1 MRIPPSLKAGDK
13 VAIVATAKRM
23 EYDFQA
29 ALETLK
35 SWGLEPVMGKY
46 PLKFSGYFAG
56 TDEQKKEDLQWALN
70 DPEIKAII
78 FLRGGYGT
86 TRILDSINFD
96 LFKDAPKWL
105 VGYSDLTSMI
115 LQADTLQVP
124 MIHGPMC
131 YTLGKHAYSDEVLK
145 SLLFGNTKSQ
155 FEVFGLNVGDVEA
168 KIVGGNLS
176 MVYES
181 IGASNEVDTEG
192 TILFLEDVGEQLY
205 SIDRMMTKLRRV
217 GKFEQLKGV
226 ILGSFT
232 SMGNMNNYFS
242 ESVEELILSYLPTH
256 IPIAVGLNAG
266 HDEENLSLIM
276 NRTCQM
282 RVDKNTLHLE
292 YL

>member
-1 MRIPPSLKAGDK
+1 MRIPPSLKVGDQ

-23 EYDFQA
+23 EYDFQP
-29 ALETLK
+29 ALDTLK
-35 SWGLEPVMGKY
+35 SWGLEPILGQY
-46 PLKFSGYFAG
+46 PLEFSGYFAG
-56 TDEQKKEDLQWALN
+56 TDEQKKEDLQWALD
-70 DPEIKAII
+70 DPNIKAIV

-86 TRILDSINFD
+86 TRIVDSINFD
-96 LFKDAPKWL
+96 QFLESPKWM

-115 LQADTLQVP
+115 LQADSLGVP

-131 YTLGKHAYSDEVLK
+131 YTLGKHANSDEVLK
-145 SLLFGNTKSQ
+145 SLLFGNTTSQ
-155 FEVFGLNVGDVEA
+155 LEANGLNVGDVEA

-205 SIDRMMTKLRRV
+205 SVDRMMTKLRRV
-217 GKFEQLKGV
+217 GKLDQIKGI

-232 SMGNMNNYFS
+232 SMGNMNDYFS
-242 ESVEELILSYLPTH
+242 ESVEELILSYLPKD

-276 NRTCQM
+276 NRICHMTVN
-282 RVDKNTLHLE
+282 RNTLQLE